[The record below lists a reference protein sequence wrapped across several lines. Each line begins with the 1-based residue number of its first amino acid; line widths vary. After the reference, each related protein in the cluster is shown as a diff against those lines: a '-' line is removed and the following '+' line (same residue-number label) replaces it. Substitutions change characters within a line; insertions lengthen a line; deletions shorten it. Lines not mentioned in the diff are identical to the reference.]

1 MKATRGKAFLAAA
14 ALFLGLL
21 CFFVLFREQKQA
33 LRHFELS
40 EEYDLYFSN
49 TDEII
54 AALHDSL
61 AEHASAVTL
70 RYTARGNHMDEISSM
85 IDEMMNLA
93 MYNTASPTQGDYVRY
108 QYGGYQLSYGY
119 TEESGQLAYTV
130 TIQPSYY
137 TTVEEEAQVG
147 ERVAAILEE
156 LNFSGETSD
165 EEKIKGVYDYICSH
179 VSYDHVH
186 AHTSNYHGDST
197 AYAALVK
204 GSASC
209 QGYAVAMYR
218 LLKEVGIEN
227 TIVTGTAVNDR
238 GEEEFHAWNKV
249 ELNGTSYYID
259 ATWDAGKEEYEYF
272 MLTEENFPRH
282 TADEAASSTP

>member
-1 MKATRGKAFLAAA
+1 MKPTRRAGFVAA
-14 ALFLGLL
+14 ALLLGLL
-21 CFFVLFREQKQA
+21 CLFVLLGAQKKT

-54 AALHDSL
+54 AVLHDSL

-70 RYTARGNHMDEISSM
+70 RYTAKGDHMNEISPM
-85 IDEMMNLA
+85 IDEMMSLA
-93 MYNTASPTQGDYVRY
+93 MYNTTSPVEGDYIRY

-119 TEESGQLAYTV
+119 TEERGQRVYTV

-137 TTVEEEAQVG
+137 ATLQQETQVT
-147 ERVAAILEE
+147 ERVASILKEMD
-156 LNFSGETSD
+156 FGAGTSD
-165 EEKIKGVYDYICSH
+165 YEKIKGIYDYVCNH

-186 AHTSNYHGDST
+186 AHNSNYHGDST
-197 AYAALVK
+197 AYAALIK

-227 TIVTGTAVNDR
+227 TVVTGTAINEQ

-249 ELNGTSYYID
+249 KLNDEYYNLD
-259 ATWDAGKEEYEYF
+259 ATWDAGKEEYSYF
-272 MLTEENFPRH
+272 MLTDEKFMRH
-282 TADEAASSTP
+282 MAD